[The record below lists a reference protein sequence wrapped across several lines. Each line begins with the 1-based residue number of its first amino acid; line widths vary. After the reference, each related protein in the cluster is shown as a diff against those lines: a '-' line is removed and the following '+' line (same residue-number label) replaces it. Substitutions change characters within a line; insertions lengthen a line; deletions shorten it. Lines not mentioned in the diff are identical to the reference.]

1 MSTYPTVYYQVVRP
15 EESAASGH
23 GHTPIPT
30 LGHPASYCDAY
41 RTVAIGD
48 IENKPASWC
57 LTDTDAAAALGR
69 IIDGPIR
76 SIEDIERAES
86 ALRAILLYDFVE
98 VLVPCAK
105 GQQPNGFVHYVRFDE
120 KERNDAAFAAFQ
132 IANCRDLLFATEY
145 ITFRNGV
152 VESSSNQNSKLLGQ
166 PAERLSEYYRS
177 LLRDAAE
184 LASAF
189 PLEIGATTYYT
200 GPELIVPIH
209 AGGAGFIDE
218 LYRRIYRPWMEIAQ
232 ATPPLHVDIKL
243 PPLLAIVLSRAMFR
257 EQIPDVLRELRD
269 ELQKVREELN
279 YLNAFLDRPMSQ
291 ADILAQVEKV
301 NESFDAIVPEAR
313 LTKAARRRRRIA
325 SVYRGILPVKQLY
338 SIAVNPLSV
347 DHEKFQELCGAAR
360 DAVAKDRRIVSR
372 SVSAASFSE
381 LLRVGSI
388 RDMVTSHFKDV
399 ELRLLRDS

>member
-15 EESAASGH
+15 EESAAKGH
-23 GHTPIPT
+23 GHLPIPT

-41 RTVAIGD
+41 RTVAIGPV
-48 IENKPASWC
+48 ENKPASWC

-76 SIEDIERAES
+76 SYEDIERAES

-105 GQQPNGFVHYVRFDE
+105 GEQPNGFVHYVRFDE

-132 IANCRDLLFATEY
+132 TANCRDLLFATEY
-145 ITFRNGV
+145 ITFGNGV

-166 PAERLSEYYRS
+166 PTEQLSDNYRS

-184 LASAF
+184 SASAF

-200 GPELIVPIH
+200 GPELAAPMR
-209 AGGAGFIDE
+209 AGAGFIDE
-218 LYRRIYRPWMEIAQ
+218 LYRRIYRPWMDVAQ
-232 ATPPLHVDIKL
+232 ATPPLHVDVKL
-243 PPLLAIVLSRAMFR
+243 PPMLAIVLSRAMFR
-257 EQIPDVLRELRD
+257 EQIPDTLRELRD
-269 ELQKVREELN
+269 ELRTVREELN
-279 YLNAFLDRPMSQ
+279 YLNVFLDRTLSQ
-291 ADILAQVEKV
+291 ADILAQVRKV
-301 NESFDAIVPEAR
+301 NESFDAIVPEAL
-313 LTKAARRRRRIA
+313 LTDAARRWRRIA

-338 SIAVNPLSV
+338 SIAVDPLSV
-347 DHEKFQELCGAAR
+347 DHERFRELFGAAQ
-360 DAVAKDRRIVSR
+360 DTVAKDRRIVSR
-372 SVSAASFSE
+372 YVSADSFSE

-388 RDMVTSHFKDV
+388 RDMVTSHFTDV
-399 ELRLLRDS
+399 ELRLLRAG